1 MYPISKYTYD
11 RAKQFGLDVF
21 PSTHRGKKIDVYKDG
36 EFIHS
41 IGAIGYK
48 DYPTYIKEEGIEYA
62 NERRRLYHLRHTGDS
77 IGEILSK
84 LLLW

>member
-1 MYPISKYTYD
+1 MYLITQHTKD
-11 RAKQFGLDVF
+11 RAKQFGLHVY
-21 PSTHRGKKIDVYKDG
+21 PSTHRGKKIDVYKDN

-48 DYPTYIKEEGIEYA
+48 DYGTYLLEEGKEKA
-62 NERRRLYHLRHTGDS
+62 DERRRLYHLRHTGDG
-77 IGEILSK
+77 IGEILAK